1 MSAPRVV
8 LVDSGGSN
16 LSSVQAALARLGVNA
31 PVSAD
36 WSIIQ
41 SASHVILPGVGAAN
55 TAMQRLQAHDLVRRL
70 PALTQPVLGV
80 CVGVQLLFASS
91 EEAGTDAS
99 PTRCLGVIDAPVQK
113 LKASPGLRIPH
124 MGWNQIHFTDAYQS
138 ASASG
143 AALLEGLDGA
153 YAYFV
158 HSFAAPIGDYTLASC
173 THGTAFSAVVAAGNF
188 YGAQFHPERS
198 QAAGARLLQN
208 FLALN

>member
-1 MSAPRVV
+1 MSRSVV

-16 LSSVQAALARLGVNA
+16 LSSVQAALSRLGVSA
-31 PVSAD
+31 PVTSD

-55 TAMQRLQAHDLVRRL
+55 TAMQRLHAHDLVQRL
-70 PALTQPVLGV
+70 PTLTQPVLGV

-91 EEAGTDAS
+91 EEASADAAQ
-99 PTRCLGVIDAPVQK
+99 TLCLGVIDAPVLK
-113 LKASPGLRIPH
+113 LTASPGLRIPH
-124 MGWNQIHFTDAYQS
+124 MGWNQIRLTEAYLS
-138 ASASG
+138 ASTSAQ
-143 AALLEGLDGA
+143 ALLAGLDGA

-158 HSFAAPIGDYTLASC
+158 HSFAAPLGDYTLASC
-173 THGTAFSAVVAAGNF
+173 THGTPFSAVVSARNF

-208 FLALN
+208 FLALD